1 MVANASTK
9 SGKAVFTIQN
19 DWQAGFTGQITVTN
33 TGTVATNG
41 WQIEIDTAS
50 SITAAWNGSITSQTP
65 GKYIIT
71 NASYDGMLAPGAS
84 ATFGFNLNRAP
95 GSSAIAVSLASIGG
109 VTAAPPAPAPTLTPA
124 PAPTPAPTPTPPAA
138 GTLLVNVS
146 EDAYQGDAQFTVA
159 VDGKQAGGTYAA
171 TASHAA
177 GQSAAVAVA
186 GSYAVGQHSVV
197 VTFINDVYGGPGLDR
212 NLYLNSVSLNGAT
225 QTVNAGLYSSG
236 ASSTVTIGAAPSPPA
251 PTPAPGPT
259 PTPAPAAG
267 TFQYL
272 GVNLSGLEFGIP
284 DPNDGGTNAGTYGQN
299 YGSPTHAEIDYYA
312 SEHLNTIRLP
322 FSWERL
328 QPVENGSLNATQLGY
343 LDDVVH
349 YAATKGMTV
358 ILDPHNYGYGYGN
371 LIGSAGTPDAAFDSL
386 WSQLAGHYATQTNVI
401 FGLMNEPHVQS
412 PAQWVQPVNDA
423 ISAIRATGAGQEI
436 LVSGTNYDGGATWV
450 SSGNASIFAANVID
464 PDHKIAFEVHQ
475 YSDSD
480 GSGSSAS
487 VVSTTTGADRLQA
500 VTAWAEQTGNKLFL
514 GEFGAGQ
521 DSASI
526 ANLTNMLTYMQ
537 QHTDVWQG
545 GTEWG
550 GGPLW
555 GSYFFATDPQNGQTT
570 PQVATLTKFTSH
582 GATGV

>member
-1 MVANASTK
+1 MVSNAIAK
-9 SGKAVFTIQN
+9 SGTAVFTIQN
-19 DWQAGFTGQITVTN
+19 DWQAGFTGLITVTN
-33 TGTVATNG
+33 TGAVATNG
-41 WQIEIDTAS
+41 WQIEIDSAGA
-50 SITAAWNGSITSQTP
+50 ITAAWNGSITSQTP

-71 NASYDGMLAPGAS
+71 NASYDAVLAPGAS

-95 GSSAIAVSLASIGG
+95 GNPAIAVSLASIGG
-109 VTAAPPAPAPTLTPA
+109 ASVAPPAPAPAPPPA
-124 PAPTPAPTPTPPAA
+124 PTPPAA
-138 GTLLVNVS
+138 GTLVVNVS

-159 VDGKQAGGTYAA
+159 VDGKQAGGTYTA

-177 GQSAAVAVA
+177 GQSASVAVA
-186 GSYAVGQHSVV
+186 GSYGAGQHSVV
-197 VTFINDVYGGPGLDR
+197 VTFTNDAYGGPGLDR

-225 QTVNAGLYSSG
+225 QTVNAGLYSPG
-236 ASSTVTIGAAPSPPA
+236 ASSTVTIGTAPPSPA
-251 PTPAPGPT
+251 PT

-284 DPNDGGTNAGTYGQN
+284 DPNDGGTSAGTYGQT

-312 SEHLNTIRLP
+312 SEHLNAIRLP

-328 QPVENGSLNATQLGY
+328 QPAENGPLNATQLGY

-349 YAATKGMTV
+349 YAAAKGVSV
-358 ILDPHNYGYGYGN
+358 ILDPHNYGYGYGS
-371 LIGSAGTPDAAFDSL
+371 LIGSAATPDSAFDSL
-386 WSQLAGHYATQTNVI
+386 WSQLAGHYATQSNVI

-423 ISAIRATGAGQEI
+423 INAIRATGADQEI
-436 LVSGTNYDGGATWV
+436 LVPGTGYDGGSSWV
-450 SSGNASIFAANVID
+450 SSGNASIFAANVAD
-464 PDHKIAFEVHQ
+464 PKHNIAFEVHQ
-475 YSDSD
+475 YSDAD
-480 GSGSSAS
+480 ASGSSAS
-487 VVSTTTGADRLQA
+487 VVSTTTGAERLQA

-537 QHTDVWQG
+537 QHTDAWQG

-555 GSYFFATDPQNGQTT
+555 GNYFFGTDPQNGHTT
-570 PQVATLTKFTSH
+570 PQIATLASFAPH
-582 GATGV
+582 GTAGV